1 VIASLRGRVSR
12 VEEDWV
18 VLEVGGVGYQVHL
31 HQRALGQ
38 MQVAK
43 DEVTLQIHTAVRE
56 DAISLYGFATVEEL
70 ALFRHLLGV
79 ERIGPRAALAILS
92 RSEWQGL
99 VEAIAQENV
108 DLLAAAPGIGAKTAR
123 RIVLELKGKVDSLA
137 AVPGAPAPAPAGALG
152 ERAVEALTAL
162 GFPAAE
168 ARRAVALELA
178 VPTPESESERTIE
191 MVVREAL
198 RRLAPAGSGRL
209 S

>member
-1 VIASLRGRVSR
+1 TKASHCPPAPAASALRAPPSR
-12 VEEDWV
+12 W
-18 VLEVGGVGYQVHL
+18 
-31 HQRALGQ
+31 
-38 MQVAK
+38 
-43 DEVTLQIHTAVRE
+43 
-56 DAISLYGFATVEEL
+56 S
-70 ALFRHLLGV
+70 
-79 ERIGPRAALAILS
+79 
-92 RSEWQGL
+92 
-99 VEAIAQENV
+99 
-108 DLLAAAPGIGAKTAR
+108 
-123 RIVLELKGKVDSLA
+123 
-137 AVPGAPAPAPAGALG
+137 APAPAPAGALG